1 MARFVSE
8 AEFEREIA
16 ELCDLP
22 RPQLLERWRSINRAE
37 PAKGTKTVLLRRAL
51 AYELQAKRWQGLGSV
66 TRRRLRQT
74 TGSPSVTPDPA
85 NTSQTPRP
93 GDRLVREWNGQTYLV
108 EVAENGFRLDGT
120 VYRSLSAVARTITG
134 ARWSGPRFFGL
145 T

>member
-51 AYELQAKRWQGLGSV
+51 AYELQAKRWQGLGSAM
-66 TRRRLRQT
+66 RRRLRET
-74 TGSPSVTPDPA
+74 TELPSATPDPA
-85 NTSQTPRP
+85 KTSQTPRP

>member
-1 MARFVSE
+1 MVRFISE
-8 AEFEREIA
+8 SEFEREIA

-22 RPQLLERWRSINRAE
+22 RPQLLERWCSINRVE

-85 NTSQTPRP
+85 KTSQTPRP

-108 EVAENGFRLDGT
+108 EVAENGFRLGGT